1 MKLSLDHGA
10 ICHLFGLEAGLRLI
24 REVGFDAIDY
34 SFGCR
39 DPKGTFFPEDFR
51 ETMAQ
56 RAALIRE
63 IGLDCFQT
71 HSPIPVSTGPKI
83 IHYGEALDL
92 SNPRFA
98 NMVYT
103 LEATA
108 LLGAKQ
114 SVFHGLAV
122 PEGGGSQQYMDFN
135 CAYFKALE
143 PYAKEYG
150 VKIGIENLEK
160 ISGNLYKVEWQN
172 RLLDLLDSPQFFAIV
187 DLGHAAASET
197 TPDAHL
203 RALTRGR
210 VQGLHFHDF
219 NTQAAHIVPGLGVT
233 DWDAVATALAEIG
246 YEGNLTMEVITHR
259 QFPKTIVPT
268 ALRFTAEAGKA
279 FIRKFEAAKA
289 ALAE

>member
-10 ICHLFGLEAGLRLI
+10 ICRLFGMEAGLRLI
-24 REVGFDAIDY
+24 KQVGFDAIDY
-34 SFGCR
+34 SYGCPN
-39 DPKGTFFPEDFR
+39 PKGTLFPADFR
-51 ETMAQ
+51 ETIA
-56 RAALIRE
+56 RAVDLLHE
-63 IGLDCFQT
+63 VGLECNQT

-83 IHYGEALDL
+83 IHFGEALDL
-92 SNPRFA
+92 SNPHFA
-98 NMVYT
+98 DMVHS
-103 LEATA
+103 LEASS

-122 PEGGGSQQYMDFN
+122 PEGGSSQQYMDFN

-143 PYAKEYG
+143 PYAREYG
-150 VKIGIENLEK
+150 IRIGIENLEK
-160 ISGNLYKVEWQN
+160 ISGNLYKAEWQN

-219 NTQAAHIVPGLGVT
+219 NTQIAHVTPGLGST
-233 DWDAVATALAEIG
+233 DWDAVAAALAEIG
-246 YEGNLTMEVITHR
+246 YDGDLTMEVITHR
-259 QFPKTIVPT
+259 QFPKAIVPT
-268 ALRFTAEAGKA
+268 ALQFTADAGKI
-279 FIRKFEAAKA
+279 FVRKFEAAKA
-289 ALAE
+289 ALSK